1 MELVFSIP
9 LLEAVCLDR
18 DSNNAPKSV
27 NKDQTILRMTYLD
40 KCEEEPNNNNNKH
53 EEDNK
58 GSNKSH
64 RFWTRFSIYNNVV
77 AIVSEKAF
85 IS

>member
-1 MELVFSIP
+1 MFSIP

-18 DSNNAPKSV
+18 DSNNAPKRV

-40 KCEEEPNNNNNKH
+40 KCEEEPNNNNN
-53 EEDNK
+53 EDNK

-64 RFWTRFSIYNNVV
+64 RFWTRFSKYNNVV
-77 AIVSEKAF
+77 AIVSENAF